1 MSKSFSTFNTIA
13 NCSIAQHMQ
22 WNCDNMSKFLF
33 RFILFVCWFLLWDQF
48 FSFLLIRETWLDCIH
63 YQALTSGDRRET
75 NDVHPLLCDKD
86 LGPAWFRF
94 LGDAGSKMS
103 SSCVPKHRCGAH
115 ASGWLNG
122 THPTKA
128 DGIVTRQV
136 CFTFADSCCRREIN
150 VKVRNC
156 GKYFVYFIKGTPP
169 QQRWHLRYCTTDF
182 VTFRMLSV
190 KAVFLPRVTLY

>member
-1 MSKSFSTFNTIA
+1 MTTCLSFCFV
-13 NCSIAQHMQ
+13 
-22 WNCDNMSKFLF
+22 LF
-33 RFILFVCWFLLWDQF
+33 CLFVGFCFDINF
-48 FSFLLIRETWLDCIH
+48 FSFLLIRETWLECIH

-136 CFTFADSCCRREIN
+136 
-150 VKVRNC
+150 
-156 GKYFVYFIKGTPP
+156 
-169 QQRWHLRYCTTDF
+169 
-182 VTFRMLSV
+182 
-190 KAVFLPRVTLY
+190 

>member
-1 MSKSFSTFNTIA
+1 MVIGEKLTMCIPSFA
-13 NCSIAQHMQ
+13 
-22 WNCDNMSKFLF
+22 K
-33 RFILFVCWFLLWDQF
+33 
-48 FSFLLIRETWLDCIH
+48 
-63 YQALTSGDRRET
+63 
-75 NDVHPLLCDKD
+75 KD

-103 SSCVPKHRCGAH
+103 SSCVPKHRCEAH

-169 QQRWHLRYCTTDF
+169 QQRCHLHYGTTDF